1 LKFKKKHGNYALT
14 VRDREGETLFF
25 DSFPE
30 AMRREYR
37 FVVSSDFGAVGLTA
51 SKARKLAEAILK
63 ELDR

>member
-1 LKFKKKHGNYALT
+1 MFKKKYGNYALT
-14 VRDREGETLFF
+14 VTDRDGETLFF

-37 FVVSSDFGAVGLTA
+37 FIVSSDFGAVGLTA

>member
-1 LKFKKKHGNYALT
+1 MKFKKKHGNYALT
-14 VRDREGETLFF
+14 VTDREGETLFF

-37 FVVSSDFGAVGLTA
+37 FIVSHAFGSVGLTA